1 MQDKL
6 DHATIKKRSN
16 SFTSTEVFYN
26 YLLLYEEKKQID

>member
-6 DHATIKKRSN
+6 DHAIIKKRSN
-16 SFTSTEVFYN
+16 LFTSTEVFYN